1 MLKVYSRST
10 GEEMAV
16 NIEDIMRVE
25 KKTYAQAEA
34 THYQR
39 TYVLLCNPC
48 YGKWM
53 DVSEE
58 YNKVID
64 KYRGK
69 AKLVKYTPTVYDLEQ
84 LKVNPDHINDMP
96 RWYVPGLDRALSSDE
111 LEPSSSVDTMQ
122 KTRLSSLWST
132 SITVPTRLSKW
143 CKYVDFSG
151 AKALLFF

>member
-25 KKTYAQAEA
+25 KKTYNQAEA

-39 TYVLLCNPC
+39 TYVLLCSPC

-58 YNKVID
+58 YNKVIE

-111 LEPSSSVDTMQ
+111 LERRM
-122 KTRLSSLWST
+122 KTEFVSRYDAEDPVIISM
-132 SITVPTRLSKW
+132 VN
-143 CKYVDFSG
+143 KYNRAYKIIKV
-151 AKALLFF
+151 A

>member
-1 MLKVYSRST
+1 MLKVYNRST
-10 GEEMAV
+10 GDEMAV

-53 DVSEE
+53 DISEE

-69 AKLVKYTPTVYDLEQ
+69 AKLVKYTPTVHDLEQ

-111 LEPSSSVDTMQ
+111 LECRM
-122 KTRLSSLWST
+122 KTEFVSRYDAEDPAIISMVNNYNRT
-132 SITVPTRLSKW
+132 YKIVK
-143 CKYVDFSG
+143 V
-151 AKALLFF
+151 A

>member
-58 YNKVID
+58 YNKVIE

-111 LEPSSSVDTMQ
+111 LERRM
-122 KTRLSSLWST
+122 KTEFVSRYDAEDPAIISM
-132 SITVPTRLSKW
+132 VN
-143 CKYVDFSG
+143 KYNRSYKIVKV
-151 AKALLFF
+151 A

>member
-1 MLKVYSRST
+1 MLKVYNRST

-25 KKTYAQAEA
+25 KKTYNQAEA

-58 YNKVID
+58 YNKVIN

-111 LEPSSSVDTMQ
+111 LERRM
-122 KTRLSSLWST
+122 KTEFVSRYDAEDPVIISM
-132 SITVPTRLSKW
+132 VN
-143 CKYVDFSG
+143 KYNRAYKIVKV
-151 AKALLFF
+151 A

>member
-1 MLKVYSRST
+1 MLKVYNRST

-25 KKTYAQAEA
+25 KKTYAQAEN

-58 YNKVID
+58 YNKVIN

-69 AKLVKYTPTVYDLEQ
+69 AKLVKYVPTVYDLEQ

-111 LEPSSSVDTMQ
+111 LERRM
-122 KTRLSSLWST
+122 KTEFVSRYDAEDPEIISM
-132 SITVPTRLSKW
+132 VN
-143 CKYVDFSG
+143 KYNRTYKIVKV
-151 AKALLFF
+151 A

>member
-1 MLKVYSRST
+1 MLKVYNRST

-25 KKTYAQAEA
+25 KKTYNQAEA

-111 LEPSSSVDTMQ
+111 LERRM
-122 KTRLSSLWST
+122 KTEFVSRYDAEDPVIISMVNNYNRS
-132 SITVPTRLSKW
+132 
-143 CKYVDFSG
+143 CKIVKV
-151 AKALLFF
+151 A

>member
-1 MLKVYSRST
+1 MLKVYNRST

-16 NIEDIMRVE
+16 NIDDIMRVE
-25 KKTYAQAEA
+25 KKTYNQAEA

-39 TYVLLCNPC
+39 TYVLLCSPC

-58 YNKVID
+58 YNKVIE

-84 LKVNPDHINDMP
+84 LKVNPDRINDMP

-111 LEPSSSVDTMQ
+111 LERRM
-122 KTRLSSLWST
+122 KTEFGSRYDAEDPVIISMVNKDNRAYK
-132 SITVPTRLSKW
+132 IVK
-143 CKYVDFSG
+143 V
-151 AKALLFF
+151 A

>member
-1 MLKVYSRST
+1 MLKVYNRST

-25 KKTYAQAEA
+25 KKTYAQAEN

-58 YNKVID
+58 YNKVIN

-69 AKLVKYTPTVYDLEQ
+69 AKLVKYVPTVYDLEQ

-111 LEPSSSVDTMQ
+111 LERRM
-122 KTRLSSLWST
+122 KTEFVSRYDAEDPEIISM
-132 SITVPTRLSKW
+132 VN
-143 CKYVDFSG
+143 KYNRSYKIVKV
-151 AKALLFF
+151 A

>member
-25 KKTYAQAEA
+25 KKTYTQAEA
-34 THYQR
+34 THYRR

-111 LEPSSSVDTMQ
+111 LERRM
-122 KTRLSSLWST
+122 KTEFVSRYDAEDPAIISM
-132 SITVPTRLSKW
+132 VN
-143 CKYVDFSG
+143 KYNRSYKIVKV
-151 AKALLFF
+151 A

>member
-1 MLKVYSRST
+1 MLKVYNRST

-16 NIEDIMRVE
+16 NIDDIMRVE
-25 KKTYAQAEA
+25 KKTYNQAEA

-58 YNKVID
+58 YNKVIE

-111 LEPSSSVDTMQ
+111 LERRM
-122 KTRLSSLWST
+122 KTEFVSRYDAEDPVIISMVNNYNRTYKIVKL
-132 SITVPTRLSKW
+132 
-143 CKYVDFSG
+143 
-151 AKALLFF
+151 A

>member
-25 KKTYAQAEA
+25 KKTYNQAEA

-58 YNKVID
+58 YNKVIE

-111 LEPSSSVDTMQ
+111 LERRM
-122 KTRLSSLWST
+122 KTEFVSRYDAEDPVIISM
-132 SITVPTRLSKW
+132 VN
-143 CKYVDFSG
+143 KYNRSYKIVKV
-151 AKALLFF
+151 A

>member
-1 MLKVYSRST
+1 MLKVYNRST

-25 KKTYAQAEA
+25 KKTYNQAEA

-58 YNKVID
+58 YNKVIE

-111 LEPSSSVDTMQ
+111 LERKM
-122 KTRLSSLWST
+122 KTEFVSRYDAEDPVIISMVNNYNRTYKIVKL
-132 SITVPTRLSKW
+132 
-143 CKYVDFSG
+143 
-151 AKALLFF
+151 A

>member
-1 MLKVYSRST
+1 MLKVYNRST

-25 KKTYAQAEA
+25 KKTYNQAEA

-111 LEPSSSVDTMQ
+111 LERRM
-122 KTRLSSLWST
+122 KTEFVSRYDAEDPVIISMVNNYNRT
-132 SITVPTRLSKW
+132 YKIVK
-143 CKYVDFSG
+143 F
-151 AKALLFF
+151 A

>member
-111 LEPSSSVDTMQ
+111 LERRM
-122 KTRLSSLWST
+122 KTEFVSRYDAEDPAIISM
-132 SITVPTRLSKW
+132 VN
-143 CKYVDFSG
+143 KYNRSYKIVKV
-151 AKALLFF
+151 A